1 VGRYVS
7 IRGSGS
13 WAQIPTRLL
22 FLTLLLAPAAL
33 LGAVVLQPW
42 MPMGD
47 LLRAP
52 LPAAQHA
59 PACCSL
65 FAGLVAKLGGML
77 CIATASVC
85 LFTAL
90 LAHIAGAG
98 RSKALFFVA
107 GGLLSIGLGVG
118 AFFRFTAGS
127 PGVVANVQA
136 ISAAVLGAGLLVHL
150 VASERVVLSGRA
162 PLLLTAGLALATSV
176 AVPILVPDQT
186 PFWTFVEDALKFVGV
201 TFWTGFHVVA
211 AAQSGEEFA
220 TGRVT
225 TVTLSPERLIRRAA

>member
-22 FLTLLLAPAAL
+22 FLSLLLPSAAL
-33 LGAVVLQPW
+33 LGAVFLQPW
-42 MPMGD
+42 MPLAD
-47 LLRAP
+47 VLRAP
-52 LPAAQHA
+52 PVTPHA
-59 PACCSL
+59 PACC
-65 FAGLVAKLGGML
+65 ALVAGGLARLGAML

-90 LAHIAGAG
+90 LAHVAGAA
-98 RSKALFFVA
+98 RSRTLFFVA
-107 GGLLSIGLGVG
+107 AGFFSVGLCVA
-118 AFFRFTAGS
+118 AFVRFSAEP
-127 PGVVANVQA
+127 PGVANLQA
-136 ISAAVLGAGLLVHL
+136 VSAAVLAAGLLVY
-150 VASERVVLSGRA
+150 VVVSCRFVLSARA
-162 PLLLTAGLALATSV
+162 GLLITAGLALATSV
-176 AVPILVPDQT
+176 AVAIGAPDQT
-186 PFWTFVEDALKFVGV
+186 PFWMFAEDALKFVGI

-225 TVTLSPERLIRRAA
+225 TVTLSHERLVRRAA